1 MTVTDDELR
10 RSVNQAVQEIGKR
23 FYGSEWPMRND
34 ANIYQA
40 LNILQVDIA
49 SALERADDMQAV
61 RDEINEIIDHTDTPE
76 AIRKYVSLDTAW
88 RDAEIRRDWASALR
102 SVRHGEALSHEIG
115 WAFSTRDI
123 KNLAKLHKANRFQKK
138 IEDLL
143 EDCNFHTEAALMSSQ
158 QYDKLLN
165 EEDVTNE

>member
-1 MTVTDDELR
+1 MTTVTDAELR
-10 RSVNQAVQEIGKR
+10 HSVYQALREIDQR

-34 ANIYQA
+34 NAIYQV

-49 SALERADDMQAV
+49 GALERADDMQAAC
-61 RDEINEIIDHTDTPE
+61 DEINEIIDRTDTPAE
-76 AIRKYVSLDTAW
+76 IRRYISLDAAW

-102 SVRHGEALSHEIG
+102 AVRHGEDLSHEIG

-123 KNLAKLHKANRFQKK
+123 KNLAKLHKANRFRKK

-143 EDCNFHTEAALMSSQ
+143 EDCNFHTEAALMCSH
-158 QYDKLLN
+158 QYDKLLD
-165 EEDVTNE
+165 EEDVK

>member
-49 SALERADDMQAV
+49 GALERADDMQAA
-61 RDEINEIIDHTDTPE
+61 RDVIDEIIDHTDNP
-76 AIRKYVSLDTAW
+76 AVLRQYVSIDAAR

-102 SVRHGEALSHEIG
+102 AVKHGEDLSH
-115 WAFSTRDI
+115 DI
-123 KNLAKLHKANRFQKK
+123 
-138 IEDLL
+138 D
-143 EDCNFHTEAALMSSQ
+143 EAALMSSH

-165 EEDVTNE
+165 EEDVDE

>member
-23 FYGSEWPMRND
+23 FYGSTWPMRND
-34 ANIYQA
+34 LNVYQA
-40 LNILQVDIA
+40 LNDLQADIA
-49 SALERADDMQAV
+49 GALERADDMQAA
-61 RDEINEIIDHTDTPE
+61 RDVIDEIIDHTDNP
-76 AIRKYVSLDTAW
+76 AVVRQYVSIDAAW
-88 RDAEIRRDWASALR
+88 RDAEIRRDWASALCA
-102 SVRHGEALSHEIG
+102 VRHGEDLSRDID

-123 KNLAKLHKANRFQKK
+123 KNLAKLHKANRFRKK

-143 EDCNFHTEAALMSSQ
+143 EDCNFHKEAALMCSH

-165 EEDVTNE
+165 EEDADE

>member
-49 SALERADDMQAV
+49 GALERADDMQAA
-61 RDEINEIIDHTDTPE
+61 RDVIDDIIDHTDNP
-76 AIRKYVSLDTAW
+76 AVIRQYVSIDAAW

-102 SVRHGEALSHEIG
+102 AVKHGEDLSH
-115 WAFSTRDI
+115 DI
-123 KNLAKLHKANRFQKK
+123 
-138 IEDLL
+138 D
-143 EDCNFHTEAALMSSQ
+143 EAALMSSH

-165 EEDVTNE
+165 EEDVDE

>member
-61 RDEINEIIDHTDTPE
+61 RDEINEIIDHTDNP
-76 AIRKYVSLDTAW
+76 AVLRQYVSIDAAW

-102 SVRHGEALSHEIG
+102 AVRHGEDLSHDIN
-115 WAFSTRDI
+115 WAFSKRDI
-123 KNLAKLHKANRFQKK
+123 KNLAKLHKANRFRKK
-138 IEDLL
+138 IENLL
-143 EDCNFHTEAALMSSQ
+143 DDCNFHTEAALMSSHQ
-158 QYDKLLN
+158 FQ
-165 EEDVTNE
+165 

>member
-49 SALERADDMQAV
+49 GALERADDMQAA
-61 RDEINEIIDHTDTPE
+61 RDVIDEIIDHTDNP
-76 AIRKYVSLDTAW
+76 AVLRQYVSIDAAW

-102 SVRHGEALSHEIG
+102 AVKHGEDLSHDID
-115 WAFSTRDI
+115 WAFSPRDI
-123 KNLAKLHKANRFQKK
+123 KNLAKLHKANRFRKK
-138 IEDLL
+138 IENLL
-143 EDCNFHTEAALMSSQ
+143 DDCNFHTEAALMSSH

-165 EEDVTNE
+165 EEDVDE

>member
-34 ANIYQA
+34 ANIYQV

-49 SALERADDMQAV
+49 GALERADDMQAAC
-61 RDEINEIIDHTDTPE
+61 DEINEIIDRTDTPAE
-76 AIRKYVSLDTAW
+76 IRRYISLDAAW

-102 SVRHGEALSHEIG
+102 AVRHGEDLSRDID
-115 WAFSTRDI
+115 WAFSTEDI
-123 KNLAKLHKANRFQKK
+123 KNLAKLHQANRFRKK

-143 EDCNFHTEAALMSSQ
+143 EDCNFHKEAALMCSH

-165 EEDVTNE
+165 EEDADE